1 MTQMVGDVV
10 AANRPSPSP
19 AKAVHTLTEREKL
32 RNLLSLEVPV
42 SVILAERDMDIESIL
57 ETKIGTIIEF
67 DVPFDSDLM
76 LHVADE
82 QVAYGQAVKI
92 GENFGIRVTSVKSVE
107 ERVHALGSG

>member
-1 MTQMVGDVV
+1 MSQLIGDVV
-10 AANRPSPSP
+10 AANRPSPRP
-19 AKAVHTLTEREKL
+19 AKAVHTLTEQEKL

-57 ETKIGTIIEF
+57 KTKIGTIIEF

-76 LHVADE
+76 LYVADE
-82 QVAYGQAVKI
+82 QVARGQAVKI

-107 ERVHALGSG
+107 ERVQALGSA

>member
-1 MTQMVGDVV
+1 MTQMAGDVV

-19 AKAVHTLTEREKL
+19 AKAVHTLTAQEKL

-42 SVILAERDMDIESIL
+42 SVIIAERGIDIESIL

-92 GENFGIRVTSVKSVE
+92 GENFGIRVTCVKSVE
-107 ERVHALGSG
+107 ERVQALGSG

>member
-1 MTQMVGDVV
+1 MAQMVGDVV
-10 AANRPSPSP
+10 EVSRPSPSP
-19 AKAVHTLTEREKL
+19 AKAVHPLTEKEKL

-57 ETKIGTIIEF
+57 GTKIGTIIEF

-76 LHVADE
+76 LYVADE

-107 ERVHALGSG
+107 ERVQALGSG